1 MSKREAA
8 WRRTLMTFL
17 LIGTIL
23 AQMTAGVG
31 MGEAM
36 QVEAADQ
43 TAEMSAAL
51 EAAANKAI
59 AAYIDPGM
67 KPYEKVLS
75 LHDYLILNCKYDYEN
90 LKAGTLPDSAH
101 TAYGALVNGKAVCDG
116 YTEAFLYLMNKI
128 GVPCRIVRSKAMNHT
143 WNVVQLDGKWYHVDV
158 TYDDPLTNNRDCLG
172 QVRHDHLLLSDR
184 TISEPTANRR
194 AHRSWV
200 VDGGDVV
207 ADSDTYER
215 AFWFNI
221 ETAICF
227 YDGDWY
233 YHTRDT
239 EKEDKLVRRGGQL
252 DGGLLDEDEEVVVDT
267 VPIWNIYAR
276 IWVAKYG
283 EYLYY
288 TAEKEIRRLG
298 KDGSIRVFSL
308 KKALGENSIFGFII
322 QDGYF
327 IYSIYRNP
335 SEKNIF
341 RVAIKDA
348 VFTTGG
354 SDQEEKPKKSS
365 LKKGDSVIRGN
376 VKFVVLNPG
385 KKTVSVE
392 GVASAKKKKFVVNI
406 PSTVVINGSK
416 CKVTEVKKKGFA
428 KFAKVTKVSFG
439 KNITKV
445 GKSAFDGCKKLKT
458 IAFKGTKVPTF
469 KSGAF
474 KGTASKVKVKFAKNM
489 SEKNKTKMKKKL
501 KKAGIKKIR

>member
-1 MSKREAA
+1 MRKRKAA
-8 WRRTLMTFL
+8 WQRTLMTFL

-31 MGEAM
+31 IGEAM
-36 QVEAADQ
+36 QAEAAVQ
-43 TAEMSAAL
+43 TAEMSADL
-51 EAAANKAI
+51 ETAAKKAI
-59 AAYIDPGM
+59 ATYTDPGM
-67 KPYEKVLS
+67 KSYEKVLS

-90 LKAGTLPDSAH
+90 SKAGTLPDSAY
-101 TAYGALVNGKAVCDG
+101 TAYGALVKGKAVCEG
-116 YTEAFLYLMNKI
+116 YAEAFLYLMNKV
-128 GVPCRIVRSKAMNHT
+128 GVPCRLVKSKSMNHT

-184 TISEPTANRR
+184 TIQEPTANRK

-215 AFWFNI
+215 AFWSNI

-252 DGGLLDEDEEVVVDT
+252 DGGLLEEDEEVVVDT

-308 KKALGENSIFGFII
+308 EKALGEKSIFGFII

-354 SDQEEKPKKSS
+354 SSQVKKPKKSS
-365 LKKGDSVIRGN
+365 LKKGDSVIKGN
-376 VKFVVLNPG
+376 VKFVMLNPG
-385 KKTVSVE
+385 KKTVRVE
-392 GVASAKKKKFVVNI
+392 GVAAAKKKKFVVNI

-428 KFAKVTKVSFG
+428 KFAKITKVTFG

-445 GKSAFDGCKKLKT
+445 GGSAFDGCKKLKAIT
-458 IAFKGTKVPTF
+458 ISSKKLKTVGRKAF
-469 KSGAF
+469 SGIYA
-474 KGTASKVKVKFAKNM
+474 KAKVKVP
-489 SEKNKTKMKKKL
+489 SGKKKTYKKL
-501 KKAGIKKIR
+501 LKGKGLGKKAKIV